1 MDANDALELERLT
14 AAARDALTDEMVS
27 RLSATAADGIDL
39 LDQIN
44 RSGVGKALPA
54 LAQLVAN
61 GDLDRLVALAR
72 TYGAAQDAMTDE
84 MVSRMAETMGASL
97 SLMDRLNR
105 AGVDRLV
112 GMLERLASS
121 GALER
126 LELSPIA
133 SGQGSTCSS
142 GWWARSTRQ
151 AARCPPGPPRA
162 GGWAACGSCCG
173 SARTRR
179 RCASCLRS
187 VAACAGRAAGAKA
200 RANANFCRS
209 GGLDTADEPRRKRW
223 AQHLIRT

>member
-1 MDANDALELERLT
+1 MDANDALELERVT

-61 GDLDRLVALAR
+61 GDLERLVALAR

-84 MVSRMAETMGASL
+84 MVSRMAETIGASL

-126 LELSPIA
+126 LDTLTERL
-133 SGQGSTCSS
+133 T
-142 GWWARSTRQ
+142 
-151 AARCPPGPPRA
+151 A
-162 GGWAACGSCCG
+162 GLDLLERMVGAID
-173 SARTRR
+173 
-179 RCASCLRS
+179 
-187 VAACAGRAAGAKA
+187 AAGTQMSTGPA
-200 RANANFCRS
+200 AN
-209 GGLDTADEPRRKRW
+209 GGLGGMWQLARERENQETLRFLLAVGYSLRG
-223 AQHLIRT
+223 RTGR

>member
-1 MDANDALELERLT
+1 MDVNNMDANDALELKRVT

-61 GDLDRLVALAR
+61 GDLERLVALAR

-112 GMLERLASS
+112 GMLEQLASS

-126 LELSPIA
+126 LDALA
-133 SGQGSTCSS
+133 DRLG
-142 GWWARSTRQ
+142 
-151 AARCPPGPPRA
+151 A
-162 GGWAACGSCCG
+162 GLNLLERVVGAID
-173 SARTRR
+173 
-179 RCASCLRS
+179 
-187 VAACAGRAAGAKA
+187 AAGSEMSRGPGA
-200 RANANFCRS
+200 S
-209 GGLDTADEPRRKRW
+209 GGLGGMWQLLRERENQETLRFLLAVGRSLRGSASR
-223 AQHLIRT
+223 